1 MQSNEGNTTKTKTRK
16 CIVTGATA
24 LKKDLIRFVL
34 SPQLQLIAD
43 IDQNLPGR
51 GFWVKA
57 DRKTISE
64 AINKNIL
71 SNATKKYVSID
82 KNLIDLIESQ
92 LKIRIIRQISLSR
105 KAGQALFGFE
115 KIKNVTTTKSIE
127 LLIQA
132 VDGSERE
139 KKRIINNSIKNI
151 INNCL
156 TANELGKI
164 FGREKVIHCAIL
176 GVGFS
181 EKIIFNANRL
191 NNLKIPVRPYDNTN
205 LRSLL

>member
-64 AINKNIL
+64 AINIL
-71 SNATKKYVSID
+71 SP
-82 KNLIDLIESQ
+82 E
-92 LKIRIIRQISLSR
+92 RI
-105 KAGQALFGFE
+105 
-115 KIKNVTTTKSIE
+115 N
-127 LLIQA
+127 
-132 VDGSERE
+132 D
-139 KKRIINNSIKNI
+139 
-151 INNCL
+151 
-156 TANELGKI
+156 
-164 FGREKVIHCAIL
+164 
-176 GVGFS
+176 
-181 EKIIFNANRL
+181 
-191 NNLKIPVRPYDNTN
+191 IPTN
-205 LRSLL
+205 KDYYA